1 MTDDRQTVIAPPRED
16 ASHCPPLA
24 IRPLTLRAWPSHPE
38 PILNDTLADAIEA
51 EDDILL
57 LDTPAPADNAAMP
70 PAPRRSIA
78 TAVYGLAAS
87 LVLAV
92 VYLIAR

>member
-1 MTDDRQTVIAPPRED
+1 MTDRQAVIAPPRED

-24 IRPLTLRAWPSHPE
+24 IRPLTLRAWPSHPT
-38 PILNDTLADAIEA
+38 PILTDILADALAA
-51 EDDILL
+51 EDMLL
-57 LDTPAPADNAAMP
+57 LETPAPADDVATR

-78 TAVYGLAAS
+78 PAAYGIAAS
-87 LVLAV
+87 LLLAV